1 MSIHL
6 SLFFRPY
13 QIPKGT
19 PLKVCLDVAKVAD
32 EVGLYSITFGEHLLL
47 GNNLEAYPYGSFLHQ
62 AETCWP
68 EPLTTLAAMG
78 AVTKKLLL
86 STGVLLAP
94 LRPPLLLAKAIA
106 TLDVMTSG
114 RVQLALGVGWQQE
127 EYAAIGVPWE
137 ERYQRFDESVSA
149 CRAVWGEQPVNF
161 QSDNVH
167 LSDAWVLPQPLQNRI
182 PLLYGLGMTP
192 QNTLRMARY
201 SDGWC
206 PVGIEPAEVRQGVN
220 SLADACAAIG
230 RDMSTLHIKIG
241 LPMVLGKDGKVDI
254 PRSMEPIPDYLSAG
268 ATIVTVSCPPNP
280 QNMNEIY
287 QFIEAVAL
295 YKDAYS

>member
-1 MSIHL
+1 MSTDL

-13 QIPKGT
+13 QIPKGA
-19 PLKVCLDVAKVAD
+19 PLKVCLEVARVAD
-32 EVGLYSITFGEHLLL
+32 EVGLHSITFGEHLLL
-47 GNNLEAYPYGSFLHQ
+47 GNNLEAYPYGSFLYR

-78 AVTKKLLL
+78 AVTQKLLL

-106 TLDVMTSG
+106 TLDVLTSG
-114 RVQLALGVGWQQE
+114 RVQLALGVGWQKE
-127 EYAAIGVPWE
+127 EYEAVGVPWE

-161 QSDNVH
+161 QSGHVKMT
-167 LSDAWVLPQPLQNRI
+167 DAWVLPQPLQGRV

-206 PVGIEPAEVRQGVN
+206 PVGIEPAEVRQGVE

-230 RDMSTLHIKIG
+230 RDVSTLHIKIG
-241 LPMVLGKDGKVDI
+241 LPLVMGKDSKADI
-254 PRSMEPIPDYLSAG
+254 DRSMEPIPDYLAAG
-268 ATIVTVSCPPNP
+268 ATIITVSCPSNP

-287 QFIEAVAL
+287 QYIEGVAR
-295 YKDAYS
+295 YKEAFG